1 VYQPS
6 DILDVSA
13 SKASLMATPAYV
25 SGLSANDDREYS
37 SDRFV
42 YAGAWPGLWKL
53 QRFDYFNYSF
63 T

>member
-1 VYQPS
+1 
-6 DILDVSA
+6 
-13 SKASLMATPAYV
+13 MATPAYV